1 MKGVDVSTL
10 QDVINWSKVK
20 AAGIEFAMIKATQGR
35 GEGATTKNLRVFTD
49 SKFATN
55 IKNAHNAGIPCGV
68 YHYFTAKND
77 SEAVYEAKYF
87 INTIKP
93 YKKYIDLWCAVDV
106 ESEPHL
112 KGVDSKTLT
121 SATKKFMDYIKD
133 AGYKPILYTNPNYLK
148 YRFTP
153 NAFNDYDIWL
163 AHWGVSKPMSVP
175 NTKIWQYGAGR
186 ISGIN
191 TQVDMNEGYFNVSST
206 NNTPTNTSTEKPK
219 YKKNDKYIIK
229 AGDRY
234 TTGEVVPK
242 DVVGWEC
249 TIIGVKSDSIL
260 LKEVYTWVYI

>member
-1 MKGVDVSTL
+1 MKGIDVSTL
-10 QDVINWSKVK
+10 QGIINWSKVK

-35 GEGATTKNLRVFTD
+35 GEGTSTKNLRVFTD

-93 YKKYIDLWCAVDV
+93 YKRYIDLWCAVDV

-112 KGVDSKTLT
+112 KGVNSQTLT
-121 SATKKFMDYIKD
+121 SATKKFMDYVKK

-153 NAFNDYDIWL
+153 NAFNGYDIWL

-175 NTKIWQYGAGR
+175 NTKIWQYGDGKIA
-186 ISGIN
+186 GIN
-191 TQVDMNEGYFNVSST
+191 TSVDMNEGYFDSGASLPQYTAYNAG
-206 NNTPTNTSTEKPK
+206 
-219 YKKNDKYIIK
+219 DKYTVK
-229 AGDRY
+229 VDDRY
-234 TTGEVVPK
+234 STGASVPQRIVGKTYTIAQVK
-242 DVVGWEC
+242 D
-249 TIIGVKSDSIL
+249 DRIL
-260 LKEVYTWVYI
+260 LKEIMSWVMI